1 MSNTQPTNRPW
12 VSIHLWRPRPRSREG
27 ESLRFILERL
37 RPQVLRA
44 AVPGDLIWVGNL
56 PPEGSLADID
66 YLESSVVHLG
76 PVDHLKRLVHLA
88 DAYAAPR
95 TPLTGAGRL
104 LESLGRGLT
113 WWMDYGPTCSNWWYR
128 DISGAIQNRED
139 LFRVHSDEGVQADHS
154 FWPEV
159 PYGVRSKAS
168 RGAGWGK
175 CGVLCW
181 HVNNSKFTLM

>member
-1 MSNTQPTNRPW
+1 
-12 VSIHLWRPRPRSREG
+12 
-27 ESLRFILERL
+27 LRFILERL